1 MKRIPIQRWGSQF
14 PFPRARPRLACAS
27 QPLQHHHHHYRHL
40 QQPHNHRRQST
51 LATNSPPPQPFD
63 NLSTSDES
71 PQTAPPPLE
80 SLPSPPPS
88 TALTSAKLSALH
100 ARLSLPPRL
109 PLQTLARALV
119 HPSADPD
126 PAFNNAALAR
136 LGANLLGY
144 YTTEHLLCHYPRLPV
159 SVLYAAISAYIGP
172 TALATIAREW
182 GVEAAAEPGGELD
195 PGLLQFRRLP
205 AGSPYRPAPSP
216 NSRPNARFN
225 WRRGTASRIIYDDQL
240 GAPKP
245 ATGGPAAAA
254 AAAVPL
260 EAAAESFVK
269 ALLGALYLHTG
280 RLRAHRFCAA
290 HVLSRSLDLASLFDF
305 RTPTRD
311 LSRLCAREGFEPPV
325 ARLVSET
332 GRLSRHPVFVVA
344 VYSGKDKLG
353 EGAGASLDE
362 ARVRAAAA
370 ALKAWY
376 LYRPLDVVVPSAVEG
391 GVGGVEWRPNI
402 VDVGEVVV

>member
-1 MKRIPIQRWGSQF
+1 MDS
-14 PFPRARPRLACAS
+14 
-27 QPLQHHHHHYRHL
+27 
-40 QQPHNHRRQST
+40 
-51 LATNSPPPQPFD
+51 
-63 NLSTSDES
+63 LSASDES

-88 TALTSAKLSALH
+88 AALTSAKLSALH

-144 YTTEHLLCHYPRLPV
+144 YTTEHLLCHNPRLPV

-205 AGSPYRPAPSP
+205 AGSPYQPPPSSPPSP
-216 NSRPNARFN
+216 NARPNARFN

-245 ATGGPAAAA
+245 ATGSPPATTTAA

-290 HVLSRSLDLASLFDF
+290 HILSRSLDLASLFDF

-391 GVGGVEWRPNI
+391 GGEVEWRPNV